1 MIKICLLHTK
11 KLIVFVGVSNDLRE
25 ENLSSQAQSQ
35 STFASCFVN
44 KMEDNVRSFASF
56 VNYSIFSFQT
66 CLMYYLI

>member
-25 ENLSSQAQSQ
+25 ENLLSQAQSQ
-35 STFASCFVN
+35 STFTSCFV
-44 KMEDNVRSFASF
+44 KQMEDNVRSFASF